1 MSPTTLRP
9 GARALGALL
18 LSAALV
24 GAPAVAQADDAS
36 PSPSATA
43 TPSGSPSATTTPD
56 ASASPTPSETAE
68 PSPSATATAEPSPSA
83 TTPASPK
90 PSASPTDEAPTGLVP
105 GGDARRY
112 GVAAAQG
119 PATSTDPVLVG
130 ANFLEEQLRVGD
142 RHYFSYDGFDFPYY
156 GATADAVLGLD
167 AAGTGQDEATLAT
180 EFLAKEANVKDYI
193 GVAYSGHPG
202 EVASGAVAKLL
213 NVAVAQK
220 VDPTSFG
227 GVDLVATLQG
237 REQPT
242 GRYTDLTLD
251 AETGEPL
258 TEDYSNVFGQ
268 SFGLIGLHRAG
279 AGPSDAAVAYLA
291 AQQCPGGGFQLYM
304 TDAGCSDSASADPDA
319 TAMAVQALIAVGGR
333 STEANQGLDYLAGI
347 QDASGGVPGAGL
359 TAVLNANSTG
369 LAGQAFLAGGRTAQA
384 RLAQSYL
391 RSLQF
396 DCTFPAA
403 LRGGIAYDRESYEKK
418 VAQGADAKSDDQ
430 VRRSTAQ
437 ALLALVGTPLGSVTA
452 TGADA
457 EAPDLACASASPTA
471 SPSGSATSTSAP
483 TSTGGST
490 SDPTGTAGSGGGST
504 TDPVAAGP
512 TGSLAQTGSEPLV
525 PVLVGLVLL
534 VLGGVAVALSRGRR
548 GAHA

>member
-24 GAPAVAQADDAS
+24 GAPAVAHADDAS

-43 TPSGSPSATTTPD
+43 TSSPSATTTPD
-56 ASASPTPSETAE
+56 ASASPSPSETAE

-119 PATSTDPVLVG
+119 PATSTNPVLVG
-130 ANFLEEQLRVGD
+130 ANYLEEQLRDGG
-142 RHYFSYDGFDFPYY
+142 HHFSVDVAGTLYADY
-156 GATADAVLGLD
+156 GVTADAVLALA

-180 EFLAKEANVKDYI
+180 QYLADNVKNY
-193 GVAYSGHPG
+193 
-202 EVASGAVAKLL
+202 ASYDDGDPTTVDDVYAGSVAKLL
-213 NVAVAQK
+213 NVAVAQG
-220 VDPTSFG
+220 VDPTAFG
-227 GVDLVATLQG
+227 GWDLVDTLEGLENAQG
-237 REQPT
+237 RFADQSPW
-242 GRYTDLTLD
+242 G
-251 AETGEPL
+251 
-258 TEDYSNVFGQ
+258 DYSNVFGQ
-268 SFGLIGLHRAG
+268 SFALIGLHRAG
-279 AGPSDAAVAYLA
+279 ATVSADARAYLL
-291 AQQCPGGGFQLYM
+291 AQQCPGGGFALYM
-304 TDAGCSDSASADPDA
+304 TDAGCTDAANADPDA
-319 TAMAVQALIAVGGR
+319 TAMAVQALVAVGGA
-333 STEANQGLDYLAGI
+333 SSAVSDALDYLAGR
-347 QDASGGVPGAGL
+347 QNADGAVGGAGP
-359 TAVLNANSTG
+359 TAAVNANSTG
-369 LAGQAFLAGGRTAQA
+369 LAGQAFLAGGRSAQA
-384 RLAQSYL
+384 RAAVGYL
-391 RSLQF
+391 TGLQYG
-396 DCTFPAA
+396 CTFPTA
-403 LRGGIAYDRESYEKK
+403 LRGGIAYDQAAYD
-418 VAQGADAKSDDQ
+418 AQRTAGQDATPGDQ
-430 VRRSTAQ
+430 DRRSTSQ
-437 ALLALVGTPLGSVTA
+437 ALLALAGTPLGSVTA
-452 TGADA
+452 RGADA